1 MKPSVMRCMLG
12 GQFLLML
19 ALEMGNTWMALMI
32 AGFRDVPDGQVVFWN
47 MLALLLP
54 MAASMM
60 MAPFWGRLSDRHGY
74 RPMLMRAACALC
86 LSQIMMLFA
95 RSTMVIL
102 LIRLLQG
109 LFAGFLAAMQ
119 AYALA
124 FDNREQR
131 GRILVQLQSAR
142 ALGTGFAGLAGG
154 LLLGVGGFT
163 LLYAIA
169 AMLCFFALCWMYW
182 GLPCVE
188 GTRTERIER
197 RHSRGFSPVL
207 LMCGTLIILAQL
219 IRFFPEAVFTLAM
232 NHRFPG
238 QYLATGLLCSLPAIG
253 LLASTWW
260 SGRHI
265 DAART
270 NPRLRRRF
278 LSVCALLGAFSML
291 LQALDAG
298 YVVSALARFCWG
310 ITLGALLPALF
321 CEISDRAEVPG
332 EAIGM
337 ANAFAKAGNILG
349 VGLGGFA
356 AGLMPLSAL
365 FLLLAVLYGLFMVI
379 VEAGFREGNIPA
391 RSDGKEVL
399 SQ

>member
-1 MKPSVMRCMLG
+1 MKASVMRCMLG
-12 GQFLLML
+12 GQFLMML

-32 AGFRDVPDGQVVFWN
+32 AGLEDVPASQVVFWN

-54 MAASMM
+54 MVASMV
-60 MAPFWGRLSDRHGY
+60 MAPLWGYLSDRHGY
-74 RPMLMRAACALC
+74 RPMLMRAAMALC

-95 RSTMVIL
+95 SSTRVIL

-131 GRILVQLQSAR
+131 GRILVRLQSAR
-142 ALGTGFAGLAGG
+142 ALGTGFAGVTGG
-154 LLLGVGGFT
+154 ALLGAGGFT
-163 LLYAIA
+163 LLYAA
-169 AMLCFFALCWMYW
+169 AALLCFFALGWMYMA
-182 GLPCVE
+182 LPRVE
-188 GTRTERIER
+188 VTRTETVER
-197 RHSRGFSPVL
+197 TDARGMSRML
-207 LMCGTLIILAQL
+207 LVSGILIILAQL

-232 NHRFPG
+232 NNRMPG

-253 LLASTWW
+253 LLASTSWT
-260 SGRHI
+260 GRRI
-265 DAART
+265 DAARAC
-270 NPRLRRRF
+270 PRLRRRF
-278 LSVCALLGAFSML
+278 LLGCALLGGFSML

-298 YVVSALARFCWG
+298 YVVSALARFSWG

-321 CEISDRAEVPG
+321 CEISDRAHAPG
-332 EAIGM
+332 AAVGM

-356 AGLMPLSAL
+356 AGLMPLSSL
-365 FLLLAVLYGLFMVI
+365 FLLLALLYGLFMLI
-379 VEAGFREGNIPA
+379 VRVGFREEKISEFSG
-391 RSDGKEVL
+391 GKEIL